1 VRVDERGT
9 SSLAAN
15 ARGVGD
21 DLQAK
26 NAIYCVTRS
35 GPELERAVDRASAT
49 LSLPVRI
56 AIGYDSCMLIQERY
70 FERVDQ
76 AERMA
81 RYYRLSIARTLFG
94 EWALIREWGRIGR
107 RGQAREHWFASLEDA
122 QGMLARQALIRLRR
136 GYRAA

>member
-1 VRVDERGT
+1 MMIE
-9 SSLAAN
+9 
-15 ARGVGD
+15 
-21 DLQAK
+21 
-26 NAIYCVTRS
+26 
-35 GPELERAVDRASAT
+35 
-49 LSLPVRI
+49 
-56 AIGYDSCMLIQERY
+56 ERY

-136 GYRAA
+136 GYRAV